1 MYNPEKS
8 FLEKEDNNAVENVE
22 YILDHQLMERIDE
35 SDFDDI
41 YKEKDILKDKDYVER
56 MKQNFRES
64 EDQLTSQEREKV
76 KERKKKSEAL
86 EIIIG
91 EQGTMSGWFEGG
103 DIKSSIVRT
112 GEYDDIRNGVDS
124 VVEFEIPDK
133 DTKTIRRIALAIDAS
148 MSADASIID
157 RKIKRNMERI
167 DNLDD
172 LHIKYFQSD
181 IEDYKGEL
189 NGIMPVVF
197 ALDGKHTNDLINLAA
212 QNKRLVESGNNN
224 EIFKETK
231 EKLDNHPCQLIFLRE
246 ARMQFEAYAKKLQ
259 EMPEP
264 KAKEIL
270 GKVQQDLEI
279 INTLI
284 EEKKDIDFGELM
296 DDNSFARVEELIMP
310 KEKFNFST

>member
-22 YILDHQLMERIDE
+22 YILSHQLMERIDE
-35 SDFDDI
+35 SNFDDI

-64 EDQLTSQEREKV
+64 EDQLTSQEREKI

-91 EQGTMSGWFEGG
+91 EQGMISGWFEGG
-103 DIKSSIVRT
+103 DIKSSIART

-133 DTKTIRRIALAIDAS
+133 DTRTIRRIALAIDAS
-148 MSADASIID
+148 MSTDASIID

-167 DNLDD
+167 NNLDD

-189 NGIMPVVF
+189 NGIMPIVF
-197 ALDGKHTNDLINLAA
+197 ALDGKHTNDLINLVA
-212 QNKRLVESGNNN
+212 QNKRLMESGNNN

-246 ARMQFEAYAKKLQ
+246 ARMQFEAYIKKLE
-259 EMPEP
+259 EMPEL

-270 GKVQQDLEI
+270 GKAQQDLEI

-284 EEKKDIDFGELM
+284 EEKRDIDFGELM
-296 DDNSFARVEELIMP
+296 DDNSFARIEELVMP